1 MHSRVLTIAA
11 LLLAAPLAA
20 QQSPAPASRPGPR
33 ADIVASAQG
42 EAKVTPDRAT
52 ISIGVQTRAATA
64 TAASAENARKQRAV
78 IDAIRTLGVT
88 DAQITTVNYN
98 VSPEQV
104 YEANKAPRITGYTV
118 SNSVRV
124 DVHKIDQLGPIL
136 DAALAKGANNIN
148 SLDFYSSNESDAR
161 RSALASAIASARGD
175 AQAMAQAA
183 GGTLGDLIEASSSPA
198 YIPQPPTPL
207 RAMAMDKAEPTPI
220 SPGEQTLTVTVTTR
234 WRFVPSSK

>member
-1 MHSRVLTIAA
+1 MHFRVLTIVA
-11 LLLAAPLAA
+11 LMLSAPLAA

-33 ADIVASAQG
+33 ADIVATAEG
-42 EAKVTPDRAT
+42 EAKVTPDRAM
-52 ISIGVQTRAATA
+52 ISIGVQTRATTA
-64 TAASAENARKQRAV
+64 TAASAENTRKQRAV
-78 IDAIRTLGVT
+78 IDAIRALGVAE
-88 DAQITTVNYN
+88 AQITTVNYS

-124 DVHKIDQLGPIL
+124 DVHTIDQIGSII

-198 YIPQPPTPL
+198 YTPRPPTPL

-220 SPGEQTLTVTVTTR
+220 NPGEQTMTVAVTTR
-234 WRFVPSSK
+234 WRFVPASK

>member
-1 MHSRVLTIAA
+1 MHIRVPTAMA
-11 LLLAAPLAA
+11 LLLAVPLTA
-20 QQSPAPASRPGPR
+20 QQPASPASRPGPR

-42 EAKVTPDRAT
+42 ETKVTPDRAT
-52 ISIGVQTRAATA
+52 IDIGVQTRATTA

-78 IDAIRTLGVT
+78 IDAVRALGVG
-88 DAQITTVNYN
+88 DAQISTANYD

-104 YEANKAPRITGYTV
+104 YEANKAPRVTGYTV

-124 DVHKIDQLGPIL
+124 DVHKIDQVGAII

-148 SLDFYSSNESDAR
+148 SLNFYSSNESDAR
-161 RSALASAIASARGD
+161 RTALAAAIASARGD

-198 YIPQPPTPL
+198 YTPQPPVPL
-207 RAMAMDKAEPTPI
+207 RAMAMAKAESTPI

-234 WRFVPSSK
+234 WHFVSGAK

>member
-1 MHSRVLTIAA
+1 MHFRVLTIVA
-11 LLLAAPLAA
+11 LMLSAPLAA
-20 QQSPAPASRPGPR
+20 QQSPAPALRPGPR
-33 ADIVASAQG
+33 ADIVATAEG
-42 EAKVTPDRAT
+42 EAKVTPDRAM
-52 ISIGVQTRAATA
+52 ISIGVQTRATTA
-64 TAASAENARKQRAV
+64 TAASAENTRKQRAV
-78 IDAIRTLGVT
+78 IDAIRALGVAE
-88 DAQITTVNYN
+88 AQITTVNYS

-124 DVHKIDQLGPIL
+124 DVHTIDQIGSII

-198 YIPQPPTPL
+198 YTPRPPTPL

-220 SPGEQTLTVTVTTR
+220 NPGEQTMTVAVTTR
-234 WRFVPSSK
+234 WRFVPASK